1 LRDWISRPSLGG
13 GCEFFGLDLGPR
25 HRNVYDEELQDDLM
39 IVLDRE
45 VGDDGLSR
53 LLTDHMFY
61 AFDWFLRRLKVSI
74 TVQLASNRFLR
85 IFEQRSKA
93 TDVESQASNQLSNNH
108 LFHYSDIRI
117 VWTVEFFGT
126 VLASL
131 TPMSCIIVLYF
142 IQNMSARLGAVCAF
156 TVLFAAVVRFAT
168 QARRAELFAITA
180 A

>member
-1 LRDWISRPSLGG
+1 MRDWISRPSLGG

-85 IFEQRSKA
+85 ILNSDQRLQMLRARHQTNCQTTTCS
-93 TDVESQASNQLSNNH
+93 TTQTYASCGL
-108 LFHYSDIRI
+108 
-117 VWTVEFFGT
+117 
-126 VLASL
+126 
-131 TPMSCIIVLYF
+131 
-142 IQNMSARLGAVCAF
+142 
-156 TVLFAAVVRFAT
+156 
-168 QARRAELFAITA
+168 
-180 A
+180 